1 MRIKIGRVVDVS
13 KPVNLV
19 KLSKFDRIL
28 YSALE
33 AYHNNPFYLRRVAET
48 VEKEE
53 ERKRQLREHLTD
65 GLLSV
70 IYNQITMNQILKTK
84 NEKCIAVL
92 IEIPSKYTQ
101 FIDDVISTSDFIAYD
116 MQHIKPNRDASK
128 FSKDLPHLVK
138 ISQRKEV
145 IQS

>member
-1 MRIKIGRVVDVS
+1 MRVKVGRVVDVS

-19 KLSKFDRIL
+19 KLSKFERIL

-48 VEKEE
+48 TEKEE
-53 ERKRQLREHLTD
+53 ERKRQLREYLTD

-70 IYNQITMNQILKTK
+70 IYNQITMNQYLSTK
-84 NEKCIAVL
+84 NEKCTAILV
-92 IEIPSKYTQ
+92 EIPPKYTP
-101 FIDDVISTSDFIAYD
+101 FIDAVIATKDFIAYD

-128 FSKDLPHLVK
+128 FSKDLPHLVR

-145 IQS
+145 I